1 LYSCGMNRLP
11 TGALL
16 LVGLWPTGLGAQ
28 VRIEMAATQFEPRD
42 KITAKVVNSTKHP
55 ITYCIGFGPWAYR
68 KSNNADLEWI
78 ESPFGIYSETNG
90 KWGILLTSLDV
101 GTSQHAA
108 VLEPGESR
116 EFWFKLDETGKMRL
130 DLEYWFDDE
139 GDADC
144 SDPYRKVKK
153 ARSHAFIVRSVASAR
168 GQGRL
173 VRQR

>member
-1 LYSCGMNRLP
+1 MYRCGMKRLL
-11 TGALL
+11 TEALL

-42 KITAKVVNSTKHP
+42 KITAKVVNSTKRP
-55 ITYCIGFGPWAYR
+55 ISYCIGYEPWGYR
-68 KSNNADLEWI
+68 NRSGVDLEWI
-78 ESPFGIYSETNG
+78 ESPFGIYRETNG
-90 KWGILLTSLDV
+90 KWGILLTGLDV

-116 EFWFKLDETGKMRL
+116 EFWFKLEQTGKMRL

-153 ARSHAFIVRSVASAR
+153 ARSHVFTVRTIASA
-168 GQGRL
+168 L